1 MKKRLSMI
9 LAILLATVM
18 ALTLAACTDTPS
30 PSASPSP
37 AQDTGGG
44 TSSSDALFGPDDTI
58 TLAYLSYSMD
68 IGWCVQVADAFED
81 LASAHNLNVHIFD
94 GGFSPETQFNQIEQ
108 AIAMGVDVIALMSV
122 DPGSAQAIADRIH
135 EADIL
140 LLGETAAMRD
150 VNGQLVVPCNWLHGL
165 SVGRL
170 MTQWVVDNHARFGFD
185 LTDFT
190 NVGFMYIT
198 DTMFPEM
205 ADRVTGTEEVWFN
218 NYPDF
223 PRSQLFVGD
232 RSAELESS
240 NMEAGYNQTASI
252 LTANPQIETWFIISF
267 QEDYASGACR
277 AVEDLGLVDRTFL
290 VSAGG
295 ENVIPEWDAGLTKPW
310 YAANYF
316 TGMDSAEIIVGAIE
330 KVLRQGVAIE
340 DVYADMESG
349 GKFPYATFSGVM
361 VSFEDYKGIIR

>member
-1 MKKRLSMI
+1 MKKILSVT
-9 LAILLATVM
+9 LALLLVM
-18 ALTLAACTDTPS
+18 AMGLALAACTDTSS
-30 PSASPSP
+30 PGEP
-37 AQDTGGG
+37 GGD
-44 TSSSDALFGPDDTI
+44 SDNLFGPNDTI
-58 TLAYLSYSMD
+58 TMAYLSYSMD
-68 IGWCVQVADAFED
+68 IGWCVQVADAFEE
-81 LASAHNLNVHIFD
+81 LAGAHNLNVHIFD
-94 GGFSPETQFNQIEQ
+94 GGFNPETQFNQLEQ

-122 DPGSAQAIADRIH
+122 DPGSAQAIADRL
-135 EADIL
+135 ADAGIL
-140 LLGETAAMRD
+140 LLGETAAMRNAD
-150 VNGQLVVPCNWLHGL
+150 NHLVVPCNWLHGL

-205 ADRVTGTEEVWFN
+205 ADRAVGVEEVWFN

-223 PRSQLFVGD
+223 PRNQLFIGD

-252 LTANPQIETWFIISF
+252 LTANPQIETWYIISF

-277 AVEDLGLVDRTFL
+277 AVEDLGLVDKTFL

-330 KVLRQGVAIE
+330 KILRQGVSPE
-340 DVYADMESG
+340 DVYTDREPG
-349 GKFPYATFSGVM
+349 NRFPYATFSGTM
-361 VSFEDYKGIIR
+361 VSFEDYKSIIR